1 VVGGSRCWTFAIA
14 GRGGVEAGWA
24 GCVDGVKSQDAGLG
38 SVWLV
43 VIGIRGRR
51 RGVGTSDQSASD
63 LVAILLSRACQM
75 PKQS

>member
-1 VVGGSRCWTFAIA
+1 MA

-24 GCVDGVKSQDAGLG
+24 GCVDGVKLEDAGRAG
-38 SVWLV
+38 ECMAGGD
-43 VIGIRGRR
+43 GICGR

-75 PKQS
+75 AKQS